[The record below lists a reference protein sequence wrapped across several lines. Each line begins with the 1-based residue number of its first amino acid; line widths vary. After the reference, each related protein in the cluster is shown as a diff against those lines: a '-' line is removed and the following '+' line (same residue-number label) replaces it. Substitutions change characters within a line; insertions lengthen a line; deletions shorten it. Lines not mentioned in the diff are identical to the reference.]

1 MSAVSPILRKTI
13 QELFALPSLGKF
25 ALGGGT
31 NLALQYNHRISDDI
45 DLFSPDIIGTAGYEE
60 IVKEVKDFYGDK
72 VFGINY
78 PCDLNEQFTFL
89 RFFIIAD
96 GMNIKVEVIQNM
108 KHLDPVEK
116 MDDIRYFSKKDIG
129 LFKLSCAV
137 NRSSKKDI
145 YDLDFITND
154 IPLVEL
160 YQFLQSKTEQYC
172 EPEDKSIFDLDGI
185 SAVKHPEKLL
195 EFDNIPASTSI
206 PAHTHD
212 NINIV
217 VGGKTFIEAKI
228 EWRSKMRRLYE
239 YLGRQFPG
247 PKGISIR

>member
-1 MSAVSPILRKTI
+1 MSAVSPILKKAI
-13 QELFALPSLGKF
+13 QKLFTLPSLEKF

-45 DLFSPDIIGTAGYEE
+45 DLFCSDIIGIAGYEE
-60 IVKEVKDFYGDK
+60 IIKEVKDLYGAK
-72 VFGINY
+72 VFGISY
-78 PCDLNEQFTFL
+78 PCDLNDQFTFL
-89 RFFIIAD
+89 RFFIISD
-96 GMNIKVEVIQNM
+96 GMTIKVEVIQNM

-116 MDDIRYFSKKDIG
+116 MDGIRYFSKKDIG

-154 IPLVEL
+154 IPLTQL
-160 YQFLQSKTEQYC
+160 YQLLKSKTEQYC

-185 SAVKHPEKLL
+185 CAVKHPEKLL
-195 EFDNIPASTSI
+195 DTESVPASSII

-212 NINIV
+212 NINIIA
-217 VGGKTFIEAKI
+217 GGKTFIEARI
-228 EWRSKMRRLYE
+228 EWRSKMRKLYE
-239 YLGRQFPG
+239 HLGLQFPG
-247 PKGISIR
+247 PKGIPIK